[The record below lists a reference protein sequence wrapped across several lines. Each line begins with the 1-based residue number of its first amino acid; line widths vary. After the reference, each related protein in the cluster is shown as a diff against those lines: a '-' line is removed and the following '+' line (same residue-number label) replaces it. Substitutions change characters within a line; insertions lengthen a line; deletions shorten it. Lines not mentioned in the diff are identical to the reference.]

1 MLKNSTEE
9 LKLGLIA
16 DRNEILEKVK
26 NLFNNSAIEAHIFGS
41 IARGNSDAFS
51 DIDIWFTFKDE
62 DIEEILA
69 NRYEYY
75 AQIGEILNICEPP
88 QNAPI
93 NGVHTSVIYK
103 TKAGYVT
110 VDYMLCPESSAHI
123 TNESKKIFGIELPI
137 KVLEYNPQKAQ
148 VNESYRIDFLII
160 FITVA
165 VKKLLR
171 GEENPLTQLF
181 NQYKFLEER
190 YNVSVEPLN
199 NKEQT
204 FGSLKDL
211 IKKVEVVANEKQR
224 KALDEI
230 GTFIVKVET
239 INFNS

>member
-1 MLKNSTEE
+1 MLKRSSEK
-9 LKLGLIA
+9 LKSELIA
-16 DRNEILEKVK
+16 DRNRILEKVK
-26 NLFNNSAIEAHIFGS
+26 NLFNNSAIEAHISGS

-75 AQIGEILNICEPP
+75 AKIEEILNICEPP

-103 TKAGYVT
+103 TNAGYVT
-110 VDYMLCPESSAHI
+110 VDYLLCPESSSYI
-123 TNESKKIFGIELPI
+123 TNDSKKIFGIELPI
-137 KVLEYNPQKAQ
+137 KVLEYNPQKVQ
-148 VNESYRIDFLII
+148 VKESYRIDFLII

-171 GEENPLTQLF
+171 GDEGPLAQLF
-181 NQYKFLEER
+181 NEYKFLEER
-190 YNVSVEPLN
+190 YNISAEPLTN
-199 NKEQT
+199 EEQT
-204 FGSLKDL
+204 FNSLKEL
-211 IKKVEVVANEKQR
+211 IKKVTIVANEKQR

-230 GTFIVKVET
+230 GTFIGKVET
-239 INFNS
+239 D